1 MSIKPE
7 NIHQV
12 ITNKTIEHYAPRDQH
27 QIYMLVDIILMKLKV
42 LTVLFEM

>member
-12 ITNKTIEHYAPRDQH
+12 IRNQTIEHYTPKDQH

-42 LTVLFEM
+42 LFEM